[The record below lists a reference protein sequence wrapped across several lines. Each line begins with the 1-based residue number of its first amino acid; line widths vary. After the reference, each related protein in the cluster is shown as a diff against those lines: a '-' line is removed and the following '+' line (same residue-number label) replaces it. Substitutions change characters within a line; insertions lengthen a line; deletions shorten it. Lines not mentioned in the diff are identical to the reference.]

1 MLETPTNKPFPL
13 VKWVGGKR
21 QLQTPIL
28 AKIAEV
34 FDGRKGTYFEPFL
47 GGGAILFALEPAKAE
62 VSDINAG
69 LINLYKQ
76 IKHDYQ
82 EVKEALVVLENEY
95 NSLSPEAQLQYF
107 LSQRE
112 EFNLRDGES
121 FVNRT
126 EVAGAAKFI
135 FLNKTGFNG
144 MYRENAA
151 GAFNIPFGK
160 RNNVSLFDEANLEA
174 TSKLLQNVD
183 LHNQPYKDTVRSAK
197 PGDLVYFDPPYA
209 PLTKTSSFEGYN
221 AANLGGFDQ
230 KALKD
235 VVDELT
241 DAKVF
246 CLVSNSSASEIEGL
260 YSDYNLEPLSA
271 NRAISASASGRK
283 PVKEYLI
290 DNFKHVQK

>member
-1 MLETPTNKPFPL
+1 MLEPPTNKPVPL

-28 AKIAEV
+28 TKIGEV
-34 FDGRKGTYFEPFL
+34 FDPQNGTYFEPFL
-47 GGGAILFALEPAKAE
+47 GGGAILFALEPARAE

-69 LINLYKQ
+69 LINLYGQVKTN
-76 IKHDYQ
+76 HQ
-82 EVKEALVVLENEY
+82 EVKQALLAIEDEY
-95 NSLSPEAQLQYF
+95 NTLNADGQMQYF
-107 LSQRE
+107 LNRRE
-112 EFNLRDGES
+112 EFNLRTGES
-121 FVNRT
+121 FLNRNGVN
-126 EVAGAAKFI
+126 GAANFI
-135 FLNKTGFNG
+135 FLNKAGFNG

-160 RNNVSLFDEANLEA
+160 RTNVSLFDEANLEA
-174 TSKLLQNVD
+174 TSKLLQRVN

-246 CLVSNSSASEIEGL
+246 CLVSNSSASEIEEL
-260 YSDYNLEPLSA
+260 YHDYTMEPLSA

-283 PVKEYLI
+283 QVKEYLI
-290 DNFKHVQK
+290 DNFQQVQK